1 MLIYIDKN
9 LRDIYGSGYQGIV
22 HQGRRTIKL
31 DLAEFVN
38 MDALSRNSRFILL
51 TWAAWSSSHNF
62 LAWLTETWTQ
72 SWPTLKK
79 KLNCQTFCKTYR
91 QVSKG
96 VRISEF

>member
-1 MLIYIDKN
+1 MLIYIDTN
-9 LRDIYGSGYQGIV
+9 LRGIYGSGYQGIV

-38 MDALSRNSRFILL
+38 MDALSRNSSYIVL
-51 TWAAWSSSHNF
+51 TWAAWSSSQNF

-72 SWPTLKK
+72 SWPTLKI